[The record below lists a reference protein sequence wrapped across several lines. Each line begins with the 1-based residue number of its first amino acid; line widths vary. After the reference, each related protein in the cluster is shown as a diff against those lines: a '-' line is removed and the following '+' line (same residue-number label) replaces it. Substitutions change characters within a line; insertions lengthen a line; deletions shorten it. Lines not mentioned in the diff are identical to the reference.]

1 MHISPP
7 HSQRRPLSSILAAKF
22 LVGAVA
28 AFLALTG
35 CGVGMGS
42 VQNFNSAEPIN
53 VGVIPVAD
61 FAPVYIAL
69 DQGYFEDEGLD
80 VETQV
85 MSNAAAI
92 APSVMNGQL
101 QFGTTAVAP
110 FLTAVQQGVPLKG
123 VSNAASTS
131 SDPAEDFS
139 AILVQEDSEMERL
152 RDLEG
157 KTVAVNALNSI
168 VHFTAAAAI
177 AEDGGDPSKVT
188 FVAMPFPDMNS
199 ALGRGAI
206 DAASVVEPFVT
217 MGSDSGFVTLSHPNT
232 EALHEGGTFALFFT
246 AGPFAEA
253 NPEVVEK
260 FGRAIDRASRA
271 AAQEPELVRNV
282 LQEHGGMPPEVS
294 TAINLPLYT
303 DDLNAPAI
311 QHVADLMNELDFLE
325 STLEAEGA
333 LLP

>member
-1 MHISPP
+1 MHISSPRSP
-7 HSQRRPLSSILAAKF
+7 RRPLARL
-22 LVGAVA
+22 LVGAVV
-28 AFLALTG
+28 ALLTLTS

-42 VQNFNSAEPIN
+42 IQNFKSDAPIK

-61 FAPVYIAL
+61 FAPVYIAV
-69 DQGYFEDEGLD
+69 DEGYFEDEGLE

-101 QFGTTAVAP
+101 QFGTTAVSP
-110 FLTAVQQGVPLKG
+110 FLTAVQQGVPLQG
-123 VSNAASTS
+123 VANAASTS
-131 SDPAEDFS
+131 SDPEGDFS
-139 AILVQEDSEMERL
+139 AILVPEGSEVERP

-177 AEDGGDPSKVT
+177 AEDGGDPKKAT

-199 ALGRGAI
+199 ALSRGAI
-206 DAASVVEPFVT
+206 DAASLVEPFVAT
-217 MGSDSGFVTLSHPNT
+217 GLESGFEAISYPNS
-232 EALHEGGTFALFFT
+232 EALHDGGTFALFFT
-246 AGPFAEA
+246 AAPFAEA
-253 NPEVVEK
+253 HPDVIEK
-260 FGRAIDRASRA
+260 FSRALDRASLA
-271 AAQEPELVRNV
+271 AAQEPELVREV
-282 LQEHGGMPPEVS
+282 LQKHGGMPAEV
-294 TAINLPLYT
+294 TEVINLPVYT

-311 QHVADLMNELDFLE
+311 QHISDLMTDLDFLKT
-325 STLEAEGA
+325 TLDVEGA

>member
-1 MHISPP
+1 MQISPP
-7 HSQRRPLSSILAAKF
+7 HAQRRLLSGLALKL
-22 LVGAVA
+22 LVGAATA
-28 AFLALTG
+28 ALALTG

-42 VQNFNSAEPIN
+42 VQNFNAEEPIK

-69 DQGYFEDEGLD
+69 DQGYFDDEGLE
-80 VETQV
+80 VQTQV

-101 QFGTTAVAP
+101 QFGTSAVTP

-131 SDPAEDFS
+131 DEPAEDFS
-139 AILVQEDSEMERL
+139 AILVDEDSEIQRP

-157 KTVAVNALNSI
+157 KTVAVNALSSI

-177 AEDGGDPSKVT
+177 AEDGGDPKKVT

-217 MGSDSGFVTLSHPNT
+217 TGTDTGFVAISRPNA
-232 EALHEGGTFALFFT
+232 EALQGEGTFALFFT

-260 FGRAIDRASRA
+260 FGRALDRASRA
-271 AAQEPELVRNV
+271 AAADPGLVRQV

-294 TAINLPLYT
+294 EAINLPVYT
-303 DDLNAPAI
+303 DNLNAPAI
-311 QHVADLMNELDFLE
+311 QHIADLMSELDFVE
-325 STLEAEGA
+325 STLDAEGA